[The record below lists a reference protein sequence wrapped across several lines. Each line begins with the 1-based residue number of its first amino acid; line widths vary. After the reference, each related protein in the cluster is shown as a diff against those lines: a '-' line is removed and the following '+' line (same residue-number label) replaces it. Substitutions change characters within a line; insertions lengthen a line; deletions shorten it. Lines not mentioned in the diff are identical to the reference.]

1 MTESTAPIPLG
12 TLSNLGA
19 CPLAIR
25 AEPDGGYLAYLDFTE
40 VFEPDCG
47 RLDRTFQNLAPREPN
62 GELSS
67 PGWIGFFGYE
77 FLSAHLGLSLRAN
90 RDLNIPDGWFGRPKT
105 IIRILPDETHIESE
119 IANRTSEVSTLL
131 KKETA
136 VRPSLLPRASK
147 PITCNLEFEQYRN
160 VFKQAREAILDG
172 ETYQI
177 KISQRFEA
185 PVGINPIHAFE
196 KLCLANPA
204 PEAFLLLT
212 ENFSILSCSPETV
225 I

>member
-40 VFEPDCG
+40 VFEPNCG

-90 RDLNIPDGWFGRPKT
+90 RDLKT
-105 IIRILPDETHIESE
+105 VSYTHLTLPTKRI
-119 IANRTSEVSTLL
+119 V
-131 KKETA
+131 
-136 VRPSLLPRASK
+136 
-147 PITCNLEFEQYRN
+147 
-160 VFKQAREAILDG
+160 
-172 ETYQI
+172 
-177 KISQRFEA
+177 
-185 PVGINPIHAFE
+185 
-196 KLCLANPA
+196 
-204 PEAFLLLT
+204 
-212 ENFSILSCSPETV
+212 
-225 I
+225 